1 MTNAIGAWIAD
12 LIAVNSAAVG
22 PILILMVCAVV
33 IGMGWAYRDRM
44 TRWWSTSVRAAGL
57 LMGLVVIALQV
68 SQHGWLVD
76 VDNAVTAWLVGHRTP
91 AANQIALMVTN
102 AFGPAETACAAALVA
117 AVAVVR
123 FRCFLSGLTVVVAV
137 GGASALCTA
146 MKLLL
151 ARNRPPVGIQETLE
165 TDYSFPS
172 GHVTGTVALIGML
185 VVVVGMHQS
194 DAVNRWLACAAV
206 VVVAAVALSR
216 LYLGVH
222 WLTDVLA
229 GVLLGAAAVEIGAA
243 MLYGLIDHDEGAQSA
258 TNSPPNGHRRER
270 GSTGSADRLFRRRM
284 IQRSFR

>member
-1 MTNAIGAWIAD
+1 MTNAIGAWITD

-76 VDNAVTAWLVGHRTP
+76 VDHAVTAWLVGHRTP

-123 FRCFLSGLTVVVAV
+123 FRCFLSGLTIVVAV
-137 GGASALCTA
+137 GGASALCAA

-151 ARNRPPVGIQETLE
+151 ARNRPPIGIQETLE

-172 GHVTGTVALIGML
+172 GHVTGTVALIRH
-185 VVVVGMHQS
+185 VGRGRRDAPKRCRQQVACMRRGRRCRRS
-194 DAVNRWLACAAV
+194 GVESALPRGSLAYRRFGRRVARGGGSRDRRGDAVRA
-206 VVVAAVALSR
+206 
-216 LYLGVH
+216 
-222 WLTDVLA
+222 
-229 GVLLGAAAVEIGAA
+229 
-243 MLYGLIDHDEGAQSA
+243 
-258 TNSPPNGHRRER
+258 HRP
-270 GSTGSADRLFRRRM
+270 
-284 IQRSFR
+284 